1 MAVVLTTMFALRNSL
16 WHVLRQSMSSRA
28 SQESMAAAATK
39 NVLRCVTDVNKLVN
53 ISLFR
58 IINIKNVRSVTFFI
72 GKMCN
77 FATNS

>member
-1 MAVVLTTMFALRNSL
+1 
-16 WHVLRQSMSSRA
+16 
-28 SQESMAAAATK
+28 MAAAATK
-39 NVLRCVTDVNKLVN
+39 NVLRCVTDVNKQVN

>member
-1 MAVVLTTMFALRNSL
+1 
-16 WHVLRQSMSSRA
+16 
-28 SQESMAAAATK
+28 MAAAATK
-39 NVLRCVTDVNKLVN
+39 NVLRCVTVVNKQVN

-77 FATNS
+77 FATKS